1 MTITT
6 HIHRL
11 AIASVLAFA
20 LLAGP
25 AAAQSTPTSE
35 HNARWPR
42 EPASGPLPT
51 VSPVP
56 AQDSGNDWTLV
67 SVAAGPDPDRR
78 GHRHRNRRPHPRP
91 PARRRLTGLDI
102 NAGSRNHHATYR
114 AVRLDVRAEPHTRSH
129 RASWRRLP
137 SVQVARS

>member
-67 SVAAGPDPDRR
+67 SVAAGLILIAAVTATATGVRIR
-78 GHRHRNRRPHPRP
+78 V
-91 PARRRLTGLDI
+91 RRR
-102 NAGSRNHHATYR
+102 
-114 AVRLDVRAEPHTRSH
+114 
-129 RASWRRLP
+129 
-137 SVQVARS
+137 VAA

>member
-11 AIASVLAFA
+11 AVAAVLAFA

-25 AAAQSTPTSE
+25 AAAQSVPPSE

-51 VSPVP
+51 ASPAP
-56 AQDSGNDWTLV
+56 APDTGNDWTLI
-67 SVAAGPDPDRR
+67 SVAAGVILLTAVTATATGIRIR
-78 GHRHRNRRPHPRP
+78 V
-91 PARRRLTGLDI
+91 RRR
-102 NAGSRNHHATYR
+102 
-114 AVRLDVRAEPHTRSH
+114 
-129 RASWRRLP
+129 
-137 SVQVARS
+137 VAA